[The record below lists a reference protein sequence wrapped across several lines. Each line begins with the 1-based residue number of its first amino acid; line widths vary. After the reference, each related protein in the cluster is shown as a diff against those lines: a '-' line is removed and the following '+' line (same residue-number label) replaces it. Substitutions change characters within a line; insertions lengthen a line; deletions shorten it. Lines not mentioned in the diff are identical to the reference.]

1 MIELPDGVRLVLAS
15 ASPRRSELLRSVG
28 LEFEVIPADIDESV
42 LHGESPAAYVAR
54 LSAEKAAAVA
64 ERVGSD
70 VIVVAA
76 DTTVDVDGLIL
87 EKPIDAADA
96 RRMLGLLSGRTHLV
110 HTGVTVHRSVGVG
123 SGKTGRTIVVET
135 AVEFGELTSE
145 MVEWYVATGEPF
157 GKAGGYAIQGAGG
170 ALVRRLDGSVTN
182 VIGLPLAETLDLI
195 SERAGSSRS
204 R

>member
-42 LHGESPAAYVAR
+42 LPGESPTAYVAR

-64 ERVGSD
+64 RRVGSD

-76 DTTVDVDGLIL
+76 DTTVDIDGLIL
-87 EKPIDAADA
+87 EKPVDAGDA

-110 HTGVTVHRSVGVG
+110 HTAVTVLPG
-123 SGKTGRTIVVET
+123 STVVVET
-135 AVEFGELTSE
+135 AVEFVELTPE
-145 MVEWYVATGEPF
+145 TMDWYVATGEPF
-157 GKAGGYAIQGAGG
+157 DKAGGYAIQGAGG

-182 VIGLPLAETLDLI
+182 VIGLPLAETLALI
-195 SERAGSSRS
+195 SEATPRNVRGNVH
-204 R
+204 